1 MHFTDPSVGLLGANA
16 IVAAGVPLAAGAA
29 LADQIQNQARVGL
42 TFFGEGAANQGVFFE
57 TLNLSVI
64 LKLPIIFICENNQY
78 SEMTPS
84 HETTSTPE
92 TYKRGAS
99 FGMPAVVVDGNDV
112 EAMYA
117 TVEVA
122 VQRARSGGG
131 PTYIEA
137 ITYRLWDHMM
147 GDPEIYRTNEE
158 VAQARTVE
166 PIMRLGQRLK
176 QLGHTDSDLARLE
189 AEAEAV
195 INDALLFAENSP
207 APQPGEAFTDIF
219 A

>member
-1 MHFTDPSVGLLGANA
+1 
-16 IVAAGVPLAAGAA
+16 
-29 LADQIQNQARVGL
+29 
-42 TFFGEGAANQGVFFE
+42 
-57 TLNLSVI
+57 
-64 LKLPIIFICENNQY
+64 
-78 SEMTPS
+78 
-84 HETTSTPE
+84 
-92 TYKRGAS
+92 
-99 FGMPAVVVDGNDV
+99 
-112 EAMYA
+112 
-117 TVEVA
+117 
-122 VQRARSGGG
+122 
-131 PTYIEA
+131 
-137 ITYRLWDHMM
+137 M